1 MSQRN
6 PFQVIRS
13 TDQPP
18 DNLRKDVM
26 GSVKMLMLIMRF
38 AQLFMAD
45 YGNLLFDKVRLL
57 GSKSKG
63 PTLDDGSKSS
73 GA

>member
-18 DNLRKDVM
+18 ESLRKDVM

-57 GSKSKG
+57 GSKPKGTTPGDSSK
-63 PTLDDGSKSS
+63 DS
-73 GA
+73 